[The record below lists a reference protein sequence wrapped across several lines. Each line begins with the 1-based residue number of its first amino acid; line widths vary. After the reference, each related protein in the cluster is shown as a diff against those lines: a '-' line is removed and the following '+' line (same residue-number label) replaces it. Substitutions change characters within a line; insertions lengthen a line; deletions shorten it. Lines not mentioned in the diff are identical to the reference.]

1 MKRLKKVFMVI
12 FAITMTAS
20 VCAQADWV
28 GKWTGKGSKNIDA
41 ELHLFSDSTFFY
53 SFSVTL
59 SNSVKNWDGTYS
71 SAKYNMWAM
80 YQGTWEGTQ
89 DNLLLFVDK
98 SNSDGDIIQSQG
110 LNNWDRLSLIQA
122 SASSFE
128 DVRSFAFDVI
138 SRKGNTI
145 TVDWNDMTITKTN
158 VSKPYYF
165 VPPTTGKFE
174 YFWKNASSYEMY
186 GMYTAPNGNRTIGYW
201 NRDAEPVSDKTA
213 TVSKTYDKEGKE
225 LTAKGDNEAR
235 LNAIDNKA
243 DMLFRTPES
252 GSHEFAYR
260 DGRQYNGMWSNH
272 YPNGQGFMRYPNG
285 DTKEG
290 TWEKGEF
297 IEGTVTMT
305 GNYGKYVG
313 EYKDGHYNGQG
324 RYEYAE
330 NRTDQEGNHIQDGL
344 WQNGKFIEGVV
355 TRLIYKAG
363 EKDTIVCEYKDGK
376 MKGKGKYTYANGSWE
391 EGIFDED
398 TELISGN
405 VYIKNKNGGTYTG
418 EVKNNKRDGN
428 GTYTKGDLVVT
439 GVWAN
444 DIIQQGKLSCPDYT
458 YEGTFYNGMFAEG
471 TYIQGSATL
480 TGTWKNQIFRQ
491 GDFNITHLNGYLVK
505 SAYGKYKRGTSGNGC
520 IEEGTFM
527 TDLLKISG
535 NTNTQNTIIKLTV
548 TYPNNDQS
556 IGHYSSSWLEKPIEG
571 SEFMY
576 IWADGTT
583 ATGIIDKKLKPTKF
597 SYTNSSGEPIKGKA
611 TKGYVMQL
619 DSDKTACLP
628 DGMTKSIDIMLQLF
642 RQPIPAP
649 KTGELYK

>member
-1 MKRLKKVFMVI
+1 MVI

-20 VCAQADWV
+20 VCAQTDWV

-53 SFSVTL
+53 SFTVTL
-59 SNSVKNWDGTYS
+59 SNSVRNWDGTYS

-225 LTAKGDNEAR
+225 LTTKGDNEAR

-272 YPNGQGFMRYPNG
+272 YPNGQGFMRYPDG

-290 TWEKGEF
+290 TWEKGKF

-313 EYKDGHYNGQG
+313 EYKDGDYNGQG

-344 WQNGKFIEGVV
+344 WKNGKFIEGVV

-398 TELISGN
+398 TKLISGN

-428 GTYTKGDLVVT
+428 GTYTKGDVVLT

-444 DIIQQGKLSCPDYT
+444 DNIQQGKLSGPEYT
-458 YEGTFYNGMFAEG
+458 YEGTFSNGKFVEG
-471 TYIQGSATL
+471 TYQFRSMTL
-480 TGTWKNQIFRQ
+480 SGTWQDQVFHK
-491 GDFNITHLNGYLVK
+491 GDFSIRLSSDNAIK
-505 SAYGKYKRGTSGNGC
+505 SAQGKFVDDGYDGYIDEATFITDSLKVTIARNQEGNR
-520 IEEGTFM
+520 EW
-527 TDLLKISG
+527 
-535 NTNTQNTIIKLTV
+535 TI
-548 TYPNNDQS
+548 TYPNNDQYVGNYPLWFLS
-556 IGHYSSSWLEKPIEG
+556 DTNIE
-571 SEFMY
+571 FKY
-576 IWADGTT
+576 TWADGTT
-583 ATGIIDKKLKPTKF
+583 ATGIVNKKYKPSKLSF
-597 SYTNSSGEPIKGKA
+597 TNSAGEPIKGKA
-611 TKGYVMQL
+611 TKGYVMR
-619 DSDKTACLP
+619 LP
-628 DGMTKSIDIMLQLF
+628 SNDGTVNLSYKVSKSQDLMLKLF
-642 RQPIPAP
+642 RQQIPIPEI
-649 KTGELYK
+649 GELYK